1 MEDCLKPVLESVSAD
16 TLKKN
21 NIRKAISTFFKVRQC
36 HTLVRPVDDEETLA
50 NIEKLEWESP
60 EIKEEFREQCDEF
73 MQQLKQTCRVKTI
86 HGKSFNGQMLLG
98 LAMDFCEAVNSED
111 SPKIES
117 SVTRL
122 VQEETQV
129 IQDEA
134 YSQLQVA
141 VDEEIGL
148 DPIPEKQFTDVARRA
163 LQNAVR
169 TLQCNL
175 ARFLSY
181 EEIMEETHRFKQRIQ
196 QTGIL
201 KRREDSNYAQGFY
214 YSQQLLEQ
222 LMADREEQLSLQ

>member
-1 MEDCLKPVLESVSAD
+1 
-16 TLKKN
+16 
-21 NIRKAISTFFKVRQC
+21 
-36 HTLVRPVDDEETLA
+36 
-50 NIEKLEWESP
+50 
-60 EIKEEFREQCDEF
+60 
-73 MQQLKQTCRVKTI
+73 
-86 HGKSFNGQMLLG
+86 MLLG

-201 KRREDSNYAQGFY
+201 KRKEDSNYAQGFY

>member
-1 MEDCLKPVLESVSAD
+1 M
-16 TLKKN
+16 
-21 NIRKAISTFFKVRQC
+21 
-36 HTLVRPVDDEETLA
+36 
-50 NIEKLEWESP
+50 
-60 EIKEEFREQCDEF
+60 
-73 MQQLKQTCRVKTI
+73 KQTCKVKTI

-141 VDEEIGL
+141 LDEEIGL
-148 DPIPEKQFTDVARRA
+148 EDIGAHGSDPIPEKQFTDIARRA
-163 LQNAVR
+163 LQNSVR

-181 EEIMEETHRFKQRIQ
+181 EEILEETHRFKQRIQ

-201 KRREDSNYAQGFY
+201 KSKENSNYAQGFY